1 MLLKLVNDISSI
13 KATLQSNH
21 TLRYIDVQDE
31 ENNNVNKRIQ
41 QQLGWLQWSSGITES
56 KTQKQL
62 AVLKTLVNVD
72 QWTLITLSNYAKN
85 ESMMGL
91 AACFGEAI
99 RICVVG
105 WRAR

>member
-41 QQLGWLQWSSGITES
+41 QQLGWLQ
-56 KTQKQL
+56 
-62 AVLKTLVNVD
+62 
-72 QWTLITLSNYAKN
+72 
-85 ESMMGL
+85 
-91 AACFGEAI
+91 
-99 RICVVG
+99 
-105 WRAR
+105 

>member
-41 QQLGWLQWSSGITES
+41 QQLGVATMI
-56 KTQKQL
+56 
-62 AVLKTLVNVD
+62 
-72 QWTLITLSNYAKN
+72 IRNYAIEN
-85 ESMMGL
+85 PE
-91 AACFGEAI
+91 AAGSAKDLGE
-99 RICVVG
+99 C
-105 WRAR
+105 